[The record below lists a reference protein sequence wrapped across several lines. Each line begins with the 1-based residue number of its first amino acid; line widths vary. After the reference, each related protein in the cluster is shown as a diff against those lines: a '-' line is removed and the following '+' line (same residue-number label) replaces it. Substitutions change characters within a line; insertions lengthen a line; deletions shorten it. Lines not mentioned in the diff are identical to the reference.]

1 MESVLKGFMNS
12 VWGNTANT
20 PLNGSI
26 GKNDDGYNRGQ
37 LDGRSLVRTQCNPE
51 CIIETPDDLQ
61 QKLRSL
67 DLRECAYGQ
76 STLPL
81 IRPDMTTAIQKGN
94 TELLNYLISTRP
106 GRPALNSALHE
117 AAKRGQ
123 LHCLE
128 ILTAAGANN
137 LDDALRTAAGQGH
150 ILCLSRLIQMG
161 AKDLNGAL
169 REAAGQD
176 QTWCLKPLINLINKG
191 AKDLDL
197 DGALCTAAKLGKKQS
212 LLLLIKEGA
221 KDLNGALYPAFLANN
236 NEILNALIVNG
247 ADITSLV
254 HSAAKTDSMEYLNDR
269 VISTYINATDENGRT
284 PLHIAAVMG
293 HIKSLDKLLKTKGVN
308 INIADKS
315 GLTALHLAVQH
326 NRTEAVMRL
335 LTTDGINVNKK
346 DKNRWTALH
355 FAVKYANIN
364 IVRKLLNTDGIKLN
378 EWVGFFNN
386 TAILL
391 AVKQGRADV
400 VKELRAVKGTNFNQ
414 MNFNGDTA
422 LHLAARQGDAKIVR
436 ELLNV
441 VGIRVKAKNKNGA
454 TPLSLADPD
463 SECKELI
470 KAFLKRK

>member
-1 MESVLKGFMNS
+1 MESVLKGFMNTA
-12 VWGNTANT
+12 WGNTANV
-20 PLNGSI
+20 PLTGGI
-26 GKNDDGYNRGQ
+26 GKNDDGYRGQ
-37 LDGRSLVRTQCNPE
+37 LDGRSLVRTQCNPA
-51 CIIETPDDLQ
+51 CIIETPDDLP

-67 DLRECAYGQ
+67 GLRECAYGQ

-81 IRPDMTTAIQKGN
+81 IRPDMITAIQKGN

-128 ILTAAGANN
+128 ILVAAGANN
-137 LDDALRTAAGQGH
+137 LDDALLTATGHGH

-169 REAAGQD
+169 CEAAGQG
-176 QTWCLKPLINLINKG
+176 QTWCLKPLINKG
-191 AKDLDL
+191 AKDL
-197 DGALCTAAKLGKKQS
+197 DGALCTAAKLGKEQA

-236 NEILNALIVNG
+236 NKVLNALIANG

-293 HIKSLDKLLKTKGVN
+293 HGKSLEKLLKTNGVN

-326 NRTEAVMRL
+326 NRTETVMRL

-346 DKNRWTALH
+346 DKNRWNALH

-364 IVRKLLNTDGIKLN
+364 IVRKLLNTDGIKIN
-378 EWVGFFNN
+378 ERVGLFNN

-400 VKELRAVKGTNFNQ
+400 VTELLAVKGTNFNQ
-414 MNFNGDTA
+414 MDFNGDTA
-422 LHLAARQGDAKIVR
+422 LHLAAKRDDAKIVR
-436 ELLNV
+436 ELLKA
-441 VGIRVKAKNKNGA
+441 VGIRVKAKNKCDA
-454 TPLSLADPD
+454 TPLSLADRD
-463 SECKELI
+463 SECRELI